1 MFMKYP
7 LITLIFICSFYK
19 SFSQLK
25 RHGISNEKID
35 LESGKVLGSE
45 YKLLTNNQ
53 FDSSGN
59 RIIIFKST
67 QNSLIQQKF
76 YFRLENG
83 LCFKSE
89 EVLPLEM
96 LPSKISLLNKKHKPI
111 EAGKRDDQENSLI
124 IITLNYIIGQNFFII
139 SYTNTLDDL

>member
-1 MFMKYP
+1 MFMKYS
-7 LITLIFICSFYK
+7 LILLIIIFSFFK

-25 RHGISNEKID
+25 RHGISNEKND

-67 QNSLIQQKF
+67 KNSSIQQKF

-111 EAGKRDDQENSLI
+111 AAGKWDDQENSLI
-124 IITLNYIIGQNFFII
+124 TITVNYIIGQNFFTI

>member
-1 MFMKYP
+1 MFMKYS
-7 LITLIFICSFYK
+7 LILLIIIFSFSK

-25 RHGISNEKID
+25 RYGTSNEKND
-35 LESGKVLGSE
+35 LESGKFLGSE

-67 QNSLIQQKF
+67 KNSSIQQKF
-76 YFRLENG
+76 YFRLQNN

-96 LPSKISLLNKKHKPI
+96 LPSKISLLNKMHKPI
-111 EAGKRDDQENSLI
+111 AAGKWDDKENSLI
-124 IITLNYIIGQNFFII
+124 TITVNYIIGQNFFTI
-139 SYTNTLDDL
+139 SFTNTLDDL